1 MAARVGED
9 APKVPGL
16 SARANAGIA
25 VTCFDVVCAREQLRV
40 SPCELFVASSDLVSR
55 QFSSPKTRR
64 LQKFPPHNVF
74 PRIGRD
80 GAGETNA
87 SLLMWSHET
96 GESPILRDG

>member
-40 SPCELFVASSDLVSR
+40 SPCELFVASSDSR

-64 LQKFPPHNVF
+64 LQKVPASHVF

>member
-25 VTCFDVVCAREQLRV
+25 VTCFDVVCAREQLHV

-64 LQKFPPHNVF
+64 LQKVPASHVF